1 MPPQPRLQIKVS
13 QKLVLTPALQQA
25 IKLLPMT
32 TVELAE
38 MLNQEMSSNPMLEEV
53 PIEED
58 QAAESADQQEKPTES
73 ETWTDEDL
81 RNFFGEYLDQG
92 SRQRPFPEVKDLP
105 PIENALS
112 ATVSLTEHLTWQL
125 SLRQVNETTREIAA
139 AIIGNLDTDGR
150 LVASTEEIEAMGS
163 WSVNDVADALE
174 IVQHLDPIGVAARNL
189 QECLLLQLRQMDGAC
204 TLAERIV
211 SDHLRLLQEHN
222 VPELARRLGRSV
234 DEIEQQ
240 VHIVGDL
247 DPKPGTRYNS
257 LESQYVIPEV
267 FVVKREDE
275 YVAVLN
281 DDELPTLRINS
292 NYRRLL
298 DPKNSASNPE
308 ARAFV
313 REKLNSAV
321 WLIKSVQ
328 QRQKTIQKVAN
339 SLVKF
344 QREFL
349 DLGIEHL
356 HPLILRTVADD
367 IDMHESTV
375 SRVVSNKYMHTPQG
389 LCEMKYFFH
398 SGLSNAHG
406 ENISSVTIKERI
418 RKIIKSE
425 DTASPFSDAKMVKIL
440 RDEDLILARRTIAK
454 YREELKIPTSHQRK
468 ISH

>member
-189 QECLLLQLRQMDGAC
+189 QECLLLQLRQ
-204 TLAERIV
+204 I
-211 SDHLRLLQEHN
+211 DH
-222 VPELARRLGRSV
+222 
-234 DEIEQQ
+234 
-240 VHIVGDL
+240 
-247 DPKPGTRYNS
+247 
-257 LESQYVIPEV
+257 
-267 FVVKREDE
+267 
-275 YVAVLN
+275 
-281 DDELPTLRINS
+281 
-292 NYRRLL
+292 
-298 DPKNSASNPE
+298 
-308 ARAFV
+308 
-313 REKLNSAV
+313 
-321 WLIKSVQ
+321 
-328 QRQKTIQKVAN
+328 
-339 SLVKF
+339 
-344 QREFL
+344 
-349 DLGIEHL
+349 
-356 HPLILRTVADD
+356 
-367 IDMHESTV
+367 
-375 SRVVSNKYMHTPQG
+375 
-389 LCEMKYFFH
+389 
-398 SGLSNAHG
+398 
-406 ENISSVTIKERI
+406 
-418 RKIIKSE
+418 
-425 DTASPFSDAKMVKIL
+425 
-440 RDEDLILARRTIAK
+440 
-454 YREELKIPTSHQRK
+454 
-468 ISH
+468 